1 MLSARLPPFRGVRV
15 KSLVIASVLVAACA
29 GLATAAA
36 GARKPPSPPAN
47 PPIVKD
53 GVEISILPHVGAGGS
68 AGSVTEVGLDLEAK
82 TADAAARFG
91 FQSLRAVADVDCS
104 RSANRFLSAIA
115 YQQPSLAGAGQP
127 RNITGEWV
135 QPASDSYMAVVI
147 ARVCAT
153 EAAAAPAEHAPPVVK
168 EMAAAPPP
176 APPAQTPSPQA
187 AAGASP
193 AAAAPSAAAAPA
205 PAPTPPQVVKF
216 SGGRPV
222 APRPEAA
229 AAPRSSAP
237 PPSAPAPSG
246 PLVVKF
252 NGGSPAAP
260 AAAAAP
266 RRAGDRVAQVAAS
279 ADARDAERVLRELKP
294 LITAPLTTSIEQA
307 VVGGAHVYRADVIGF
322 ASAADAKAFCKSA
335 AHVSKTCWVRA
346 RNDAP
351 AKSAKPAERL
361 RPAKRPG

>member
-1 MLSARLPPFRGVRV
+1 MKPVL
-15 KSLVIASVLVAACA
+15 IASLLV
-29 GLATAAA
+29 ATAALA
-36 GARKPPSPPAN
+36 TSVAAAKRAPPSAPA
-47 PPIVKD
+47 PAPIVKD
-53 GVEISILPHVGAGGS
+53 GVEINILPHVGAGGG

-104 RSANRFLSAIA
+104 KSSNRFLSAIA
-115 YQQPSLAGAGQP
+115 YQRPSLGGPGQP

-147 ARVCAT
+147 TRVCAAPT
-153 EAAAAPAEHAPPVVK
+153 PAAATAPPPVVR
-168 EMAAAPPP
+168 EMAAAPAP
-176 APPAQTPSPQA
+176 APPQPPARSSAPLPAATPAPAPAVA
-187 AAGASP
+187 AA
-193 AAAAPSAAAAPA
+193 A

-222 APRPEAA
+222 AQPPEAA
-229 AAPRSSAP
+229 AAPPSSAP
-237 PPSAPAPSG
+237 PAASG
-246 PLVVKF
+246 PQVVRF
-252 NGGSPAAP
+252 NGAAPAAP
-260 AAAAAP
+260 AADAAP

-279 ADARDAERVLRELKP
+279 ADMHDAERVLRELKP
-294 LITAPLTTSIEQA
+294 LITAPLTTSVEQA
-307 VVGGAHVYRADVIGF
+307 VVGGAHLWRADVIGF
-322 ASAADAKAFCKSA
+322 ATAEDAKAFCKSA

-351 AKSAKPAERL
+351 KAAKPSERL

>member
-1 MLSARLPPFRGVRV
+1 M

-29 GLATAAA
+29 GLATSAAA
-36 GARKPPSPPAN
+36 ARKPPSPPAN

-53 GVEISILPHVGAGGS
+53 GVEISILPHVGAGAG

-82 TADAAARFG
+82 SADAAARFG

-115 YQQPSLAGAGQP
+115 YQQPSLAGPGQP

-153 EAAAAPAEHAPPVVK
+153 QAAAAPAEHAPPVVK

-237 PPSAPAPSG
+237 PPGAPTTSAPAPSG

-252 NGGSPAAP
+252 NGASPAAP

-279 ADARDAERVLRELKP
+279 ADARDAERVLRELKS

-322 ASAADAKAFCKSA
+322 ASAADAKDFCKSA

-351 AKSAKPAERL
+351 AKPPERL
-361 RPAKRPG
+361 RPGKRPG